1 MTMMMDDNNIIQIY
15 LLNKMTMMIGDNKRV
30 TLLCYRVMQCNF
42 FASRLLSDEHIV
54 CGGGGGDVHEGRLP
68 PWRAGWQRRRGR

>member
-1 MTMMMDDNNIIQIY
+1 MTMMMGDNNIIQIY

-54 CGGGGGDVHEGRLP
+54 CH
-68 PWRAGWQRRRGR
+68 